1 MCLVCRTV
9 SHCFWPTQFHHPRRP
24 ISTISTSTPET
35 ETGKAQVCNPPMV
48 YSLSWS
54 QSGNLLAAGL
64 GDGCVSLMGIQ
75 NRNLVQVGHMPYAHD
90 ASVASVHF
98 PSFCKDKTERVL
110 FSGGSDGIVLCWDL
124 GSNIVE
130 HEATSP
136 KSLFS
141 PDLLKGSRPQNG
153 GTAGQL
159 AQQTQDLSLVDNPEI
174 LFGIKGEKINWME
187 SAKDPDTLFVAD
199 TSNDITAYT
208 IPMLQ

>member
-1 MCLVCRTV
+1 
-9 SHCFWPTQFHHPRRP
+9 
-24 ISTISTSTPET
+24 
-35 ETGKAQVCNPPMV
+35 MV

-64 GDGCVSLMGIQ
+64 GDGSVSIMGIQ
-75 NRNLVQVGHMPYAHD
+75 NRSLVQTGHLPYAHD

-98 PSFCKDKTERVL
+98 PSFCRGKSERVL

-130 HEATSP
+130 NEAASP

-141 PDLLKGSRPQNG
+141 PELLNGSKQNRDAA
-153 GTAGQL
+153 TDQL
-159 AQQTQDLSLVDNPEI
+159 VQQTKGLSLDNAEV
-174 LFGIKGEKINWME
+174 LFGIGKGEKINWME